1 MTDTTIRVSK
11 ETKRRLDLR
20 KREGES
26 YEDVIRRLTES
37 DKWAGFGALADAEGS
52 LREGTDAIR
61 RELRDGMA
69 SDVEEIGERLGS
81 APSAGDGEE

>member
-1 MTDTTIRVSK
+1 VTDTTIRVSK
-11 ETKRRLDLR
+11 ETKRQLELL

-26 YEDVIRRLTES
+26 YEDVIQRLAAS

-61 RELRDGMA
+61 REMREQMDA
-69 SDVEEIGERLGS
+69 RVEAFGERSESDSGR
-81 APSAGDGEE
+81 GDEGA